1 MGPDMTNPV
10 PATASTGFCSAVSDG
25 ADLLGLRTL
34 LALGNLELDP
44 LVLLQGAVAARL
56 DRGEVHEH
64 VGSTAVHGDEAE
76 ALFGVEPLDGSLR
89 HVSLLQEG
97 VPAARAAGH
106 LAVFE
111 QRRLLPITSSGAG
124 AVHVH
129 KNSAKNTRSP
139 PPWGNPS
146 LRGKIHESRG

>member
-1 MGPDMTNPV
+1 MKKPRRSRRPG
-10 PATASTGFCSAVSDG
+10 
-25 ADLLGLRTL
+25 LLVGLSERANLLRLWAL
-34 LALGNLELDP
+34 LALGDLELNP
-44 LVLLQGAVAARL
+44 LVLLQSAVAARL
-56 DRGEVHEH
+56 DRAEVHEH
-64 VGSTAVHGDEAE
+64 IGSATVHGDEAE
-76 ALFGVEPLDGSLR
+76 ALLGVEPFDGSLR
-89 HVSLLQEG
+89 HLSLLHEG
-97 VPAARAAGH
+97 VPAARAAGPY